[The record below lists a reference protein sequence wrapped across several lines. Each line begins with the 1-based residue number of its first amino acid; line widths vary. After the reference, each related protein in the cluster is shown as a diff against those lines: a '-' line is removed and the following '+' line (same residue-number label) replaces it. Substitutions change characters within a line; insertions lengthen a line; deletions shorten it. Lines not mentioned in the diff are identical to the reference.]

1 MSAPIPVYAILIV
14 FPDGHIHLNVHRPR
28 WAAFYPP
35 SRQRT
40 YRRISTASLRRLDT
54 LIQRYASYTGTTQ
67 TDNAFVAM
75 LDLPGCSTAG

>member
-1 MSAPIPVYAILIV
+1 MSTPNPAYAILIV
-14 FPDGHIHLNVHRPR
+14 YPDGHIHLNVHRPR

-40 YRRISTASLRRLDT
+40 YRHISTPSLHRIDR

-75 LDLPGCSTAG
+75 LDLPS